1 MPFKRIYERHL
12 RVDRQIDWDIRKILS
27 MNNSSHLSEIR
38 YSKKALLI
46 ITNRK
51 EYIILLSPT
60 ANNSGTIDSQK
71 LRKLRS

>member
-1 MPFKRIYERHL
+1 MPFKRIYERQL

-27 MNNSSHLSEIR
+27 MNNSSHLSEIE

-51 EYIILLSPT
+51 
-60 ANNSGTIDSQK
+60 
-71 LRKLRS
+71 